1 MPRLIQK
8 TLTPLIEIKQIKG
21 IDNVTEDDLRIPPGY
36 VRSAN
41 NVDIDTELMAR
52 RRKGVLRALLS
63 GRAHSGWSDEDR
75 LCFVV
80 LNDDLIQINP
90 DWTTT
95 TILQGVGPMKMSF
108 VKVGDRVFFSNRR
121 RVGYIKDSVAHGFPT
136 NVRPLR
142 QVMVGGE
149 LLEYFDSRLYA
160 AQGGMI
166 LRSVAGNPFE
176 MDLKRDFIMLGGP
189 ITMML
194 GVNGPGGP
202 SGMYVSGGGKC
213 AFLSN
218 LDPSLA
224 EASYK
229 KLLDVPAIPGS
240 AVKTSRMNI
249 GKMTPQVGGE
259 SVVFST
265 KIGIYMGFP
274 GGYVRDLTSKY
285 YAVKDI
291 QEGSSI
297 IRWENGYRQYIFVG
311 QAPAEIAGK
320 EGSGR
325 LTSLIGE
332 GKAEITEIALLADD
346 GITYLT
352 NDDGAILIQ

>member
-1 MPRLIQK
+1 MPRLIQN
-8 TLTPLIEIKQIKG
+8 TLTPLIEIKYIKG
-21 IDNVTEDDLRIPPGY
+21 IDNVTTDDLRLAPGY
-36 VRSAN
+36 VRVAN
-41 NVDIDTELMAR
+41 NVDIDTEMMVR
-52 RRKGVLRALLS
+52 RRKGILQTLLS

-80 LNDDLIQINP
+80 LDDDLIQINP

-95 TILQGVGPMKMSF
+95 TILPNVGSTKISF
-108 VKVGDRVFFSNRR
+108 VKVGDRVFFSNRTV
-121 RVGYIKDSVAHGFPT
+121 VGYIKDSVAHGFPT

-142 QVMVGGE
+142 EVMVGGE

-160 AQGGMI
+160 AQDGMI

-213 AFLSN
+213 AFLSS
-218 LDPSLA
+218 LDPSLGDA
-224 EASYK
+224 TYK

-240 AVKTSRMNI
+240 AAKLSKIDI
-249 GKMTPQVGGE
+249 GRTTPQVAGE

-274 GGYVRDLTSKY
+274 GGYVKDLTSKH

-297 IRWENGYRQYIFVG
+297 VRWENGYRQYIFMG

-325 LTSLIGE
+325 LTPLTGE
-332 GKAEITEIALLADD
+332 GK
-346 GITYLT
+346 
-352 NDDGAILIQ
+352 IL